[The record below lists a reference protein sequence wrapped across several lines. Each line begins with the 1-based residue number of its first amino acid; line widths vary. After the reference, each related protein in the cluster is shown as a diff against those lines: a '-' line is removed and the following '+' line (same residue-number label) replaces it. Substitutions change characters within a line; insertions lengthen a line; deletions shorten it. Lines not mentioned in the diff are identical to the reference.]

1 MNILYAQL
9 IGAAAMLTMT
19 LSVQCRKK
27 KHMMLV
33 QSAAHML
40 YSFQYALLGAFSAAF
55 MDIISVLRISIFYK
69 YDKGKKKIPL
79 ILPVI
84 IILITAFVGTLT
96 YTNPLSL
103 LPVIVAIIYT
113 IGASFKDPKV
123 YKLVFGTCAIA
134 WLFYNLKFQAYV
146 CVIGNIMEITS
157 TAVALI
163 RETKRKKR
171 KKKVTKNINNLKTHF
186 I

>member
-1 MNILYAQL
+1 MNVLYAQL

-27 KHMMLV
+27 KHMMIV
-33 QSAAHML
+33 QSIAHMF
-40 YSFQYALLGAFSAAF
+40 YSFQYALLGGFSAAF
-55 MDIISVLRISIFYK
+55 MDIISVLRILLFYK
-69 YDKGKKKIPL
+69 YDKSKKKIPL
-79 ILPVI
+79 ILPTIVI
-84 IILITAFVGTLT
+84 LVTVFVGILT

-103 LPVIVAIIYT
+103 LPVFAAIIYT

-123 YKLVFGTCAIA
+123 YKFVFGTCAIG

-157 TAVALI
+157 TAIALI
-163 RETKRKKR
+163 RETKRKNR
-171 KKKVTKNINNLKTHF
+171 KKKITKKHK
-186 I
+186 